1 MRVKGEDE
9 DESPSEGGLDYDVR
23 GVGLSACFAF
33 FASLANEGPSKSQDL
48 CQIQCG
54 GEEI

>member
-1 MRVKGEDE
+1 VKGEDE